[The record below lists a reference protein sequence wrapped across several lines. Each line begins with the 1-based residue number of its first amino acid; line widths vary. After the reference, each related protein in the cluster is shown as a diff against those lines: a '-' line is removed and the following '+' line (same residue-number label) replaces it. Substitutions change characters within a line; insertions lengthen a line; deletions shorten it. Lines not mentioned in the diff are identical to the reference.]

1 MDLGLKNRVA
11 LVAASSQG
19 LGKAVALGL
28 AREGAKL
35 AMCSRNPGA
44 ILMAAE
50 EIHRETGAEVMAT
63 PVDVTDD
70 AQVREF
76 VAETNRRFG
85 QIDIC
90 VTNAG
95 GPPAKPFDAIT
106 VEEWRRAIDLNLM
119 STIFLAREVLPGMR
133 ERRWGRLITITS
145 LTVKQP
151 VDGLILSNSVR
162 AAVAGLVKSLSN
174 EYAPHNV
181 LVNNVCPGY
190 TATDRLGELSAA
202 LAKSGGVS
210 PEEIEKRWTSQ
221 IPLGRLAKPDE
232 FADAVVFLC
241 SNRASYITGQSIAID
256 GGYAKGL
263 L

>member
-19 LGKAVALGL
+19 LGKAVAFGL

-35 AMCSRNPGA
+35 VLCSRK
-44 ILMAAE
+44 AAAVE
-50 EIHRETGAEVMAT
+50 ATAESIRSETGAEVFAAQT
-63 PVDVTDD
+63 DVTDEQ
-70 AQVREF
+70 QVARLAAGAIE
-76 VAETNRRFG
+76 RFG
-85 QIDIC
+85 RIDIC

-95 GPPAKPFDAIT
+95 GPPAKPFDATT
-106 VEEWRRAIDLNLM
+106 VEDWRRAVDLNLM
-119 STIFLAREVLPGMR
+119 STLFLARAALPGMR
-133 ERRWGRLITITS
+133 DRRWGRLVTITS

-151 VDGLILSNSVR
+151 VDNLILSNSVR

-190 TATDRLGELSAA
+190 TATDRLSDLSST
-202 LAKSGGVS
+202 LAKSAGV
-210 PEEIEKRWTSQ
+210 PAAEIEKRWTSQ
-221 IPLGRLAKPDE
+221 IPLGRLARPEE

-241 SNRASYITGQSIAID
+241 SDRASYITGQSIAID
-256 GGYAKGL
+256 GGFAKGL

>member
-1 MDLGLKNRVA
+1 MDLGLKDRVA

-19 LGKAVALGL
+19 LGKAVASGL

-35 AMCSRNPGA
+35 ALCSRDRAA
-44 ILMAAE
+44 IQLTAE
-50 EIHRETGAEVMAT
+50 QIRIETGVEVLAA
-63 PVDVTDD
+63 PVDVTNEK
-70 AQVREF
+70 QVSGF
-76 VAETNRRFG
+76 VAETKARFG
-85 QIDIC
+85 SIDIC

-95 GPPAKPFDAIT
+95 GPPAKTFDAIT

-190 TATDRLGELSAA
+190 TATDRLSELSTA
-202 LAKSGGVS
+202 LAKSGGVTS
-210 PEEIEKRWTSQ
+210 EEVEKRWTSQ
-221 IPLGRLAKPDE
+221 IPLGRLARPDE

-241 SNRASYITGQSIAID
+241 STRASYITGQSIAID
-256 GGYAKGL
+256 GGYARGL

>member
-1 MDLGLKNRVA
+1 MDLGLKDRVA

-35 AMCSRNPGA
+35 ALCSRNPGA
-44 ILMAAE
+44 ILAAAE
-50 EIHRETGAEVMAT
+50 EIHRLTGVDVMAT
-63 PVDVTDD
+63 PVDVTKDG
-70 AQVREF
+70 QVRDF
-76 VAETNRRFG
+76 VAEANRRFG
-85 QIDIC
+85 KIDIC

-95 GPPAKPFDAIT
+95 GPPAKPFDAISI
-106 VEEWRRAIDLNLM
+106 EEWRRAIDLNLM

-190 TATDRLGELSAA
+190 TATDRLGELSSA
-202 LAKSGGVS
+202 LAKSAGVG

-221 IPLGRLAKPDE
+221 IPLGRLARPDE
-232 FADAVVFLC
+232 FADAVVYLC

>member
-1 MDLGLKNRVA
+1 M
-11 LVAASSQG
+11 
-19 LGKAVALGL
+19 AVPLAL

-35 AMCSRNPGA
+35 ALCARNQ
-44 ILMAAE
+44 AALE
-50 EIHRETGAEVMAT
+50 AAADEIRRETIVEVMAV
-63 PVDVTDD
+63 PVDVTQEE
-70 AQVREF
+70 QVRAF
-76 VAETNRRFG
+76 VSKAASRFG
-85 QIDIC
+85 RIDIC

-95 GPPAKPFDAIT
+95 GPPAKPFDAT
-106 VEEWRRAIDLNLM
+106 SVEEWRRTIDLNLM
-119 STIFLAREVLPGMR
+119 STLFLAREVLPGMR

-151 VDGLILSNSVR
+151 VDELVLSNSVR

-174 EYAPHNV
+174 EYAAHNV

-190 TATDRLGELSAA
+190 TATDRLGELSST

-210 PEEIEKRWTSQ
+210 SAEIEKRWTTQ
-221 IPLGRLAKPDE
+221 IPLGRLARPDE

-241 SNRASYITGQSIAID
+241 SERASYITGQSIAID
-256 GGYAKGL
+256 GGFARGL

>member
-1 MDLGLKNRVA
+1 MDLGLKDRVA

-35 AMCSRNPGA
+35 ALCSRDRAA
-44 ILMAAE
+44 IQAAAEQIRMETGVDVMAA
-50 EIHRETGAEVMAT
+50 
-63 PVDVTDD
+63 PVDVTNEK
-70 AQVREF
+70 QVSGF
-76 VAETNRRFG
+76 VAETKARFG
-85 QIDIC
+85 SIDIC

-95 GPPAKPFDAIT
+95 GPPAKTFDAVTID
-106 VEEWRRAIDLNLM
+106 EWRRAIDLNLM

-151 VDGLILSNSVR
+151 LDGLILSNAVR
-162 AAVAGLVKSLSN
+162 AGVAGLVKSLSN

-190 TATDRLGELSAA
+190 TATDRLGELSSA

-210 PEEIEKRWTSQ
+210 PEDVEKRWTSQ
-221 IPLGRLAKPDE
+221 IPLGRLARPDE

-241 SNRASYITGQSIAID
+241 STRASYITGQSIAID
-256 GGYAKGL
+256 GGYARGL